1 MSNQLKA
8 ITKFVASVSSWSWF
22 VMTSEELSNQVT
34 DCVESLRERILGTG
48 DDQYSQ
54 GDQQAIELK
63 SNTQLVTEAIEEL
76 DDLIVYAVVL
86 RSRMDN
92 LRLSI

>member
-1 MSNQLKA
+1 MSNQLKE
-8 ITKFVASVSSWSWF
+8 ITKFVASVSSCSWF
-22 VMTSEELSNQVT
+22 AMTSEELSNQVT

>member
-1 MSNQLKA
+1 
-8 ITKFVASVSSWSWF
+8 
-22 VMTSEELSNQVT
+22 MTSEELANQVT
-34 DCVESLRERILGTG
+34 DCVVSLRERILGTG

-63 SNTQLVTEAIEEL
+63 SNTQLIREAIEEL